1 MSRSY
6 KKQGSSSK
14 SDKVQQ
20 HRKVREIVR
29 DTLKHYD
36 PDDDDLELPEVK
48 MKRKPPLESGKPANW
63 NRGPDKRQIDD
74 LA

>member
-6 KKQGSSSK
+6 KKSGSSGK
-14 SDKVQQ
+14 NEKTQQ

-29 DTLKHYD
+29 DTLRHYD
-36 PDDDDLELPEVK
+36 PENDDVELPEIK

-63 NRGPDKRQIDD
+63 NRGPDKRNFDD